1 MPTLL
6 RILEACGFAIDC
18 QLSQRIRERGSLDRG
33 RELEEVLNLAAQFP
47 SRHNQDPAL
56 SEVWLPVTGLPAN
69 FVAIH
74 TALAKAELP
83 HTFGG
88 ALALRALEYP

>member
-56 SEVWLPVTGLPAN
+56 SEVWLPVTGLPAPSVVRWRCVRWN
-69 FVAIH
+69 VLSD
-74 TALAKAELP
+74 TD
-83 HTFGG
+83 
-88 ALALRALEYP
+88 